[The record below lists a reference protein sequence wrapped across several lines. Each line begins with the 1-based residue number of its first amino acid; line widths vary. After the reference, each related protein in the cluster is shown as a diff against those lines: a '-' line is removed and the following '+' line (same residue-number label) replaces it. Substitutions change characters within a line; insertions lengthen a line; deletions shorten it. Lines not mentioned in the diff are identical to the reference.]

1 MPTFRKEECMSR
13 DIEDESLVS
22 KLESEKEEVEGHKMR
37 YGMSDEPQADDE
49 DSDDVEAHIK
59 REE

>member
-1 MPTFRKEECMSR
+1 MSR